1 LTSAADDG
9 IVVVRSEKGR
19 CSMSPARISGALLE
33 RLGEPA
39 AAALREVLDEHEQ
52 ASTEAA
58 MIQCAER
65 FERRLVEETSKLRVE
80 IAHESSSLRCEMRE
94 GFAALRGEIAA
105 SRFELLKWAFVFWV
119 GQLVG
124 VAGIIGLVL
133 RSAS

>member
-1 LTSAADDG
+1 MSA
-9 IVVVRSEKGR
+9 VR
-19 CSMSPARISGALLE
+19 ITGALLE

-39 AAALREVLDEHEQ
+39 AVGLREVLDAHQQ

-58 MIQCAER
+58 MMQCAER

-80 IAHESSSLRCEMRE
+80 MMHESSSLRCEMRE
-94 GFAALRGEIAA
+94 GFASLRTEMAA
-105 SRFELLKWAFVFWV
+105 DRFELLKWAFVFWV